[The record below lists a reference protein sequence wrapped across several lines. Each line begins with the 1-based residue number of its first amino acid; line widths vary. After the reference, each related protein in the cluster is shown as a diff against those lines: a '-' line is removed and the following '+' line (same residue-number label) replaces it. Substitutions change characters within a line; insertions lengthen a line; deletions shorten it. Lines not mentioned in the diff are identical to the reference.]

1 MFRKVER
8 VLLNHAS
15 GDVDMYKMM
24 LNTWNV
30 AICIHNPMTRE
41 DMDVT
46 GGFSNVAELGK
57 NYCRG
62 SIPSV
67 K

>member
-1 MFRKVER
+1 
-8 VLLNHAS
+8 
-15 GDVDMYKMM
+15 
-24 LNTWNV
+24 
-30 AICIHNPMTRE
+30 MTRE

-67 K
+67 KWYFDRRDGAFMVWTWKVAVGK